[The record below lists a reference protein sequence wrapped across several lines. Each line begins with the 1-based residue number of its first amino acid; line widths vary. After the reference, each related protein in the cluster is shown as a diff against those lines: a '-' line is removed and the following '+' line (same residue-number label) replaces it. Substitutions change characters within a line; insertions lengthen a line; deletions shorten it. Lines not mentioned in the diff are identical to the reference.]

1 MNLCKQNKEKYVS
14 IIVKIIVFV
23 DIYKGGHIM
32 SATQYE
38 VVVCGGGIAG
48 IAAAL
53 AATRSGAKTCLL
65 EREYAL
71 GGLATLGLIVIYL
84 PLCDGDGVKM
94 SAGIAEELLK
104 LSIKYGPGKIPEVWA
119 REDSIEAERAGTRYR
134 VQYNAASMMIA
145 AEELLLAE
153 NVTIFYGA
161 HISGVE
167 CKDGKITAVVLET
180 KTGKRLINGSSF
192 IDATGDADICWLAG
206 EETVD
211 DPTNRR
217 TGWYFSYDGKDLKLN
232 GLTDP
237 LYTDILENSRL
248 YCGTTLE
255 DISQHC
261 IDGRKMIL
269 EHVQTIKKDS
279 NPNIYP
285 LIIPSIP
292 GFRMTRRLAG
302 TFEFSEDLHERC
314 WFTDAIGMIGNWKH
328 AHLRYS
334 IPYRAIKAVKNS
346 NLFTAGR
353 CCSADK
359 SGWDLTRVIPT
370 CAVTGEA
377 AGTAAAMLAATG
389 KQPEIA
395 ELQRVLRENGVL
407 LQPELF
413 TKKI

>member
-1 MNLCKQNKEKYVS
+1 
-14 IIVKIIVFV
+14 
-23 DIYKGGHIM
+23 M

-53 AATRSGAKTCLL
+53 AATRSGSKTCLL

-206 EETVD
+206 EETD

-217 TGWYFSYDGKDLKLN
+217 TDGIFLMM
-232 GLTDP
+232 
-237 LYTDILENSRL
+237 E
-248 YCGTTLE
+248 
-255 DISQHC
+255 
-261 IDGRKMIL
+261 
-269 EHVQTIKKDS
+269 
-279 NPNIYP
+279 
-285 LIIPSIP
+285 
-292 GFRMTRRLAG
+292 
-302 TFEFSEDLHERC
+302 
-314 WFTDAIGMIGNWKH
+314 
-328 AHLRYS
+328 
-334 IPYRAIKAVKNS
+334 
-346 NLFTAGR
+346 
-353 CCSADK
+353 
-359 SGWDLTRVIPT
+359 
-370 CAVTGEA
+370 
-377 AGTAAAMLAATG
+377 
-389 KQPEIA
+389 
-395 ELQRVLRENGVL
+395 
-407 LQPELF
+407 
-413 TKKI
+413 KI